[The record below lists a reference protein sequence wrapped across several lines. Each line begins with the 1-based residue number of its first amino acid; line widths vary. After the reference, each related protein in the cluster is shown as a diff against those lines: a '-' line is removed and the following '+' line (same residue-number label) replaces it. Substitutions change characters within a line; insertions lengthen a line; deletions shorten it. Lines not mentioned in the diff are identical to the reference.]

1 MEESKKKKED
11 QQYLKYFDSEWFQPT
26 EVQKDLDIFL
36 CPICIG
42 VVINPLE
49 CTNPTCVSL
58 YCEACIGKMIGE
70 KKCPKKCGSKTF
82 QQPHKFVK
90 HQMLELKF
98 KCPNS
103 RWCKK
108 DKLPYLDFQ
117 KHYL

>member
-11 QQYLKYFDSEWFQPT
+11 QQYLQYFDSEWFQPT
-26 EVQKDLDIFL
+26 EAQKDLDIFL

-42 VVINPLE
+42 VVIKPLE

-58 YCEACIGKMIGE
+58 YCEQCIAKMKE
-70 KKCPKKCGSKTF
+70 DKKCPKKCGSKTF

-108 DKLPYLDFQ
+108 DILPYLDFQ